1 MAKHHRLP
9 HVAPPASLRWAFG
22 QEATLLD
29 LCQHRILPVE
39 FELHKLTHSGVNILD
54 SIESGRD
61 EFGARRSLWVV
72 HESNNGLGGAARA
85 IVALLVETHVER
97 PHQDRFSRCADRR
110 RRLRA
115 AGLSASGAGRR
126 AVLLLLCCSP
136 SGTSAAPAS
145 QLACT

>member
-1 MAKHHRLP
+1 MAVHHRLP

-22 QEATLLD
+22 LEAALLD

-39 FELHKLTHSGVNILD
+39 FELHKLAHPSVDILD

-85 IVALLVETHVER
+85 IVAVLVETHVV
-97 PHQDRFSRCADRR
+97 
-110 RRLRA
+110 
-115 AGLSASGAGRR
+115 GAT
-126 AVLLLLCCSP
+126 ALEVALHLV
-136 SGTSAAPAS
+136 S
-145 QLACT
+145 QLVKGPGAFIVVAGGEARWYVGHKPDAA

>member
-29 LCQHRILPVE
+29 LCQHCILPVE
-39 FELHKLTHSGVNILD
+39 FELHKLTHPGVDILD

-85 IVALLVETHVER
+85 IVALLVETHVVGATALEMALQLVAQHIEG
-97 PHQDRFSRCADRR
+97 PGTFVVV
-110 RRLRA
+110 
-115 AGLSASGAGRR
+115 AGGKA
-126 AVLLLLCCSP
+126 
-136 SGTSAAPAS
+136 
-145 QLACT
+145 